1 MQLLNE
7 ILERYLEYD
16 YDELVRRAEKD
27 VEILLPVF
35 DKLASDHNGRPYIMI
50 FMCTAL
56 ASDGYFSNTEYK
68 FINDLMGFDREYAEK
83 LIEKHKDVRAI
94 ELSDRVFDLCNES
107 IKAVLVD
114 FCLCFLAVDNE
125 IADKEREFIAR
136 LLA

>member
-7 ILERYLEYD
+7 ILEKYLDYD
-16 YDELVRRAEKD
+16 YGELVRHAKRDMEL
-27 VEILLPVF
+27 LLPVF
-35 DKLASDHNGRPYIMI
+35 DTLAFDKNGKPYVMI

-56 ASDGYFSNTEYK
+56 ASDGKFSDAE
-68 FINDLMGFDREYAEK
+68 FEFVNDLMGFDREYAEK

-107 IKAVLVD
+107 IKAVLTD
-114 FCLCFLAVDNE
+114 FCLCFLAVDDE
-125 IADKEREFIAR
+125 INDKERDFIAR